1 MPPVTEHLLPYAMGN
16 LLYVE
21 WRFFLLELCSLV
33 LLLPLILPL
42 CLVRGNCSDLNMAL
56 LSPTYTEHLCV
67 PGAASA
73 TEGTMASLLREKPER
88 RPIVCIVLVFIK
100 IEQNHFARVEGV
112 QKECHW

>member
-1 MPPVTEHLLPYAMGN
+1 M
-16 LLYVE
+16 
-21 WRFFLLELCSLV
+21 
-33 LLLPLILPL
+33 
-42 CLVRGNCSDLNMAL
+42 
-56 LSPTYTEHLCV
+56 

-73 TEGTMASLLREKPER
+73 TEGTVASLLREKPER

>member
-1 MPPVTEHLLPYAMGN
+1 MPPVTEHLLPSAMGK

-21 WRFFLLELCSLV
+21 WRSFSLELCSLV
-33 LLLPLILPL
+33 LLMPLILSL

-73 TEGTMASLLREKPER
+73 TQGTIAFLLREEPEQ
-88 RPIVCIVLVFIK
+88 RPIVCIVFVFRK
-100 IEQNHFARVEGV
+100 TEQNHFARLG
-112 QKECHW
+112 